1 MRRLALVLVGT
12 WWFAACTSSEVVV
25 AHSVPLTTAKDAV
38 AEEELLDVG
47 IVLFDSGVPEG
58 EVPKEVVEELIREG
72 TFVQIRRSESVY
84 MSVLLRQTLQK
95 TGNWGSVWISPKP
108 TTTADVNV
116 VGKILHSDGDQL
128 RLSVTATDS
137 TGRVW
142 LNEKPYEMETAAGS
156 FNRQRYP
163 DLDPY
168 QDVFNHIANDLA
180 IAQTKL
186 NGTDRRGVR
195 TVTSLRYAADVSPDA
210 FAGYVVEEKNGQYA
224 LNRLPADGDP
234 MYDRTQRVRQRERLF
249 LDTLDQH
256 YSQFQTEA
264 MAPYDS
270 WREYTREEAIAV
282 RELTKSARWRTGM
295 GIAAIVA
302 SIAYGQ
308 NSDSGSFSDRMLR
321 DALMYV
327 GVDMIRASQV
337 RKQEK
342 RLHTETLEELAQDFD
357 DSIEP
362 MVVEVQGTQHR
373 LTGTADAQYDEWRQL
388 LRQIFVNESGFVPED
403 VAIYTE
409 PPPAAP
415 IELPPTPELAAA
427 QEAAA
432 AAAAAAADA
441 QDATGS
447 ADVTGDATGAADV
460 TGDATGT
467 ADETGAAG
475 ATPVEGQATDAA
487 GATPV
492 DGQAT
497 TEAAD
502 ADPRA
507 GDGV

>member
-1 MRRLALVLVGT
+1 
-12 WWFAACTSSEVVV
+12 
-25 AHSVPLTTAKDAV
+25 VPLSKATDAV
-38 AEEELLDVG
+38 AEDELLDVDV
-47 IVLFDSGVPEG
+47 VLFDSGVPEG
-58 EVPKEVVEELIREG
+58 EVPKEVVEELVREG
-72 TFVQIRRSESVY
+72 TFVQIRRSESMY

-108 TTTADVNV
+108 TTAADINI

-142 LNEKPYEMETAAGS
+142 LDEKPYEMETAAGA

-168 QDVFNHIANDLA
+168 QDAFNHIANDLA
-180 IAQTKL
+180 LAQKKL
-186 NGTDRRGVR
+186 SGDDRRGVR
-195 TVTSLRYAADVSPDA
+195 TVTSLRYAADVSPEA
-210 FAGYVVEEKNGQYA
+210 FSGYVVEDKGEYS
-224 LNRLPADGDP
+224 LNRLPAADDP

-249 LDTLDQH
+249 LDTLDTH
-256 YSQFQTEA
+256 YSNFQTEA
-264 MAPYDS
+264 MEPYDS

-308 NSDSGSFSDRMLR
+308 SSDASNFSDRMLR

-342 RLHTETLEELAQDFD
+342 RLHTETLEELASDFD
-357 DSIEP
+357 KSVEP

-388 LRQIFVNESGFVPED
+388 LRQIFISESGFVPED
-403 VAIYTE
+403 VVMYTE
-409 PPPAAP
+409 PPPAPP

-427 QEAAA
+427 AAA
-432 AAAAAAADA
+432 AAAAVDATAVDEQGTDGAAAA
-441 QDATGS
+441 
-447 ADVTGDATGAADV
+447 
-460 TGDATGT
+460 
-467 ADETGAAG
+467 
-475 ATPVEGQATDAA
+475 
-487 GATPV
+487 PV
-492 DGQAT
+492 DGQTT

-502 ADPRA
+502 ADPSA

>member
-1 MRRLALVLVGT
+1 MRRLGFGLLLVGT
-12 WWFAACTSSEVVV
+12 WWIAACTSSEVVV
-25 AHSVPLTTAKDAV
+25 AHAVPLSTATKDV
-38 AEEELLDVG
+38 AEDELLDVG

-95 TGNWGSVWISPKP
+95 TGNWGSVWIAPKP
-108 TTTADVNV
+108 TTAADINI

-128 RLSVTATDS
+128 RLTVTATDS
-137 TGRVW
+137 TGHVW
-142 LNEKPYEMETAAGS
+142 LDDEQYEMETAAGA

-168 QDVFNHIANDLA
+168 QDAFNEIANDLVA
-180 IAQTKL
+180 AGLKL
-186 NGTDRRGVR
+186 NGDYRRGVR
-195 TVTSLRYAADVSPDA
+195 TVTGLRYAADVSPEA
-210 FAGYVVEEKNGQYA
+210 FAGYVVEDKGEYS
-224 LNRLPADGDP
+224 LNRLPAEGDP

-342 RLHTETLEELAQDFD
+342 RLHTETLEELADDFD
-357 DSIEP
+357 DSVEP
-362 MVVEVQGTQHR
+362 MVVEIQGTQHR
-373 LTGTADAQYDEWRQL
+373 LTGTADAQYEEWRQL
-388 LRQIFVNESGFVPED
+388 LRQIFISESGFVPED

-409 PPPAAP
+409 PTPEPPV
-415 IELPPTPELAAA
+415 ELPPVPELPSDVPAAV
-427 QEAAA
+427 
-432 AAAAAAADA
+432 
-441 QDATGS
+441 DAT
-447 ADVTGDATGAADV
+447 
-460 TGDATGT
+460 
-467 ADETGAAG
+467 
-475 ATPVEGQATDAA
+475 Q
-487 GATPV
+487 V

-502 ADPRA
+502 ADATP

>member
-1 MRRLALVLVGT
+1 M
-12 WWFAACTSSEVVV
+12 
-25 AHSVPLTTAKDAV
+25 PLTTATNAV
-38 AEEELLDVG
+38 AEDELLDVSV
-47 IVLFDSGVPEG
+47 VLFDSGVPEG

-84 MSVLLRQTLQK
+84 MSALLRQTLQK

-108 TTTADVNV
+108 TVAADVNV

-142 LNEKPYEMETAAGS
+142 LDDKPYEMETAAGA

-168 QDVFNHIANDLA
+168 QDAFNEIANDLA
-180 IAQTKL
+180 LAQKKL
-186 NGTDRRGVR
+186 SGDDRKALR
-195 TVTSLRYAADVSPDA
+195 TVTSLRYAADLSPEA
-210 FAGYVVEEKNGQYA
+210 FNGYVVENKGEYS
-224 LNRLPADGDP
+224 LNRLPAVDDP

-249 LDTLDQH
+249 LDTLDTH
-256 YSQFQTEA
+256 YSNFQAEA

-308 NSDSGSFSDRMLR
+308 SSDANQFSDRMLR

-373 LTGTADAQYDEWRQL
+373 LTGTADAQYEEWRQL
-388 LRQIFVNESGFVPED
+388 LRQIFISESGFVPED

-409 PPPAAP
+409 PPAAP
-415 IELPPTPELAAA
+415 PVELPPTPELAA
-427 QEAAA
+427 EAAA
-432 AAAAAAADA
+432 AEAAAAAADA
-441 QDATGS
+441 AGVDGQSTTD
-447 ADVTGDATGAADV
+447 GAA
-460 TGDATGT
+460 
-467 ADETGAAG
+467 AA
-475 ATPVEGQATDAA
+475 PVE
-487 GATPV
+487 
-492 DGQAT
+492 GQAT

-502 ADPRA
+502 ADPST

>member
-1 MRRLALVLVGT
+1 MRRLALLLVGC
-12 WWFAACTSSEVVV
+12 WWIAACTSSEVVV
-25 AHSVPLTTAKDAV
+25 AHSVPLSTASEPV
-38 AEEELLDVG
+38 AEAELLDVS

-58 EVPKEVVEELIREG
+58 EVPKEVLEELIREG

-95 TGNWGSVWISPKP
+95 TGNWGSVWISPRP
-108 TTTADVNV
+108 TTAADVNI
-116 VGKILHSDGDQL
+116 VGRILHSDGDQL

-137 TGRVW
+137 TGRIW
-142 LNEKPYEMETAAGS
+142 LDEQPYEMETAAVA

-168 QDVFNHIANDLA
+168 QDAFNEIANDLA
-180 IAQTKL
+180 AAQLELT
-186 NGTDRRGVR
+186 GDERRDLR
-195 TVTSLRYAADVSPDA
+195 TVTSLRYAADLSPEA
-210 FAGYVVEEKNGQYA
+210 FAGYVVEDKGEYE

-256 YSQFQTEA
+256 YAQFHTEA

-342 RLHTETLEELAQDFD
+342 RLHTETLEELAEDFD
-357 DSIEP
+357 DSLEP
-362 MVVEVQGTQHR
+362 MVVEIQGTQHR
-373 LTGTADAQYDEWRQL
+373 LTGTADAQYEEWRQL
-388 LRQIFVNESGFVPED
+388 LRQIFISESGFVPED

-409 PPPAAP
+409 PTPEPPV
-415 IELPPTPELAAA
+415 ELPPVPELPADVPAAV
-427 QEAAA
+427 
-432 AAAAAAADA
+432 
-441 QDATGS
+441 DAT
-447 ADVTGDATGAADV
+447 
-460 TGDATGT
+460 
-467 ADETGAAG
+467 
-475 ATPVEGQATDAA
+475 QA
-487 GATPV
+487 

-502 ADPRA
+502 ADASA

>member
-1 MRRLALVLVGT
+1 MRRLALLLVGS
-12 WWFAACTSSEVVV
+12 WWIAACTSSEVVV
-25 AHSVPLTTAKDAV
+25 AHSVPLSTATNAV
-38 AEEELLDVG
+38 AEDELLDVDV
-47 IVLFDSGVPEG
+47 VLFDSGVPEG

-72 TFVQIRRSESVY
+72 TFVQIRRSESMY

-108 TTTADVNV
+108 TTAADVNI

-142 LNEKPYEMETAAGS
+142 LDEKPYEMETAAGA

-168 QDVFNHIANDLA
+168 QDAFNHIANDLA
-180 IAQTKL
+180 LAQKKL
-186 NGTDRRGVR
+186 SGDDRKGVR
-195 TVTSLRYAADVSPDA
+195 TVTGLRYAADLSPEA
-210 FAGYVVEEKNGQYA
+210 FSGYVVEDKGEYS
-224 LNRLPADGDP
+224 LNRLPATDDP
-234 MYDRTQRVRQRERLF
+234 MFDRTQRVRQRERLF
-249 LDTLDQH
+249 LDTLDTH
-256 YSQFQTEA
+256 YSNFQTEA

-308 NSDSGSFSDRMLR
+308 SSDASNFSDRMLR

-357 DSIEP
+357 DSVEP

-373 LTGTADAQYDEWRQL
+373 LTGTADAQYQEWRQL
-388 LRQIFVNESGFVPED
+388 LRQIFISESGFVPED

-409 PPPAAP
+409 PPAPPP

-427 QEAAA
+427 AEAAA
-432 AAAAAAADA
+432 AAVDATAVDEQGTDGAAAA
-441 QDATGS
+441 
-447 ADVTGDATGAADV
+447 
-460 TGDATGT
+460 
-467 ADETGAAG
+467 
-475 ATPVEGQATDAA
+475 
-487 GATPV
+487 PV
-492 DGQAT
+492 DGQTT

-502 ADPRA
+502 ADPSA

>member
-1 MRRLALVLVGT
+1 MRRLVLVLIGS
-12 WWFAACTSSEVVV
+12 WWIAACTSSEVVV
-25 AHSVPLTTAKDAV
+25 AHSVPLSTAAKEI
-38 AEEELLDVG
+38 AEDELLDVG

-108 TTTADVNV
+108 TTAADVTI

-128 RLSVTATDS
+128 RLAVTATDS
-137 TGRVW
+137 TGRIW
-142 LNEKPYEMETAAGS
+142 LDDEQYEMETAAGA

-168 QDVFNHIANDLA
+168 QDAFNEIANDLA
-180 IAQTKL
+180 AAQLKL
-186 NGTDRRGVR
+186 SGDDRRDVR
-195 TVTSLRYAADVSPDA
+195 TVTSLRYAADLSPEA
-210 FAGYVVEEKNGQYA
+210 FAGYVVENKGEYE
-224 LNRLPADGDP
+224 LNRLPAEGDP

-256 YSQFQTEA
+256 YAQFQTEA

-295 GIAAIVA
+295 GIATIIA

-308 NSDSGSFSDRMLR
+308 SSDSGSFSDRMLR

-342 RLHTETLEELAQDFD
+342 RLHTETLEELASDFD

-362 MVVEVQGTQHR
+362 MVVEIQGTQHR
-373 LTGTADAQYDEWRQL
+373 LTGTAEAQYQEWRQL
-388 LRQIFVNESGFVPED
+388 LKQIFISESGFVPED

-409 PPPAAP
+409 PAEMPPV
-415 IELPPTPELAAA
+415 ELPPVPELPSDVPAAV
-427 QEAAA
+427 
-432 AAAAAAADA
+432 
-441 QDATGS
+441 DATH
-447 ADVTGDATGAADV
+447 
-460 TGDATGT
+460 
-467 ADETGAAG
+467 
-475 ATPVEGQATDAA
+475 
-487 GATPV
+487 V

-502 ADPRA
+502 ADATP

>member
-1 MRRLALVLVGT
+1 MRRLALLLVGC
-12 WWFAACTSSEVVV
+12 WWIAACTSSEVVV
-25 AHSVPLTTAKDAV
+25 AHSVPLSTASEPV
-38 AEEELLDVG
+38 AEAELLDVS

-58 EVPKEVVEELIREG
+58 EVPKEVLEELIREG

-95 TGNWGSVWISPKP
+95 TGNWGSVWISPRP
-108 TTTADVNV
+108 TTAADVNI
-116 VGKILHSDGDQL
+116 VGRILHSDGDQL

-137 TGRVW
+137 TGRIW
-142 LNEKPYEMETAAGS
+142 LDEQPYEMETAAGA

-168 QDVFNHIANDLA
+168 QDAFNEIANDLA
-180 IAQTKL
+180 AAQLELT
-186 NGTDRRGVR
+186 GDERRDLR
-195 TVTSLRYAADVSPDA
+195 TVTSLRYAADLSPEA
-210 FAGYVVEEKNGQYA
+210 FAGYVVEDKGEYE

-249 LDTLDQH
+249 LETLDQH
-256 YSQFQTEA
+256 YAQFQTEA

-342 RLHTETLEELAQDFD
+342 RLHTETLEELAEDFD
-357 DSIEP
+357 DSLEP
-362 MVVEVQGTQHR
+362 MVVEIQGTQHR
-373 LTGTADAQYDEWRQL
+373 LTGTADAQYEEWRQL
-388 LRQIFVNESGFVPED
+388 LRQIFISESGFVPED

-409 PPPAAP
+409 PTPEPPV
-415 IELPPTPELAAA
+415 ELPPVPELPADVPAAV
-427 QEAAA
+427 
-432 AAAAAAADA
+432 
-441 QDATGS
+441 DAT
-447 ADVTGDATGAADV
+447 
-460 TGDATGT
+460 
-467 ADETGAAG
+467 
-475 ATPVEGQATDAA
+475 QA
-487 GATPV
+487 

-502 ADPRA
+502 ADASA

>member
-1 MRRLALVLVGT
+1 
-12 WWFAACTSSEVVV
+12 
-25 AHSVPLTTAKDAV
+25 VPLSTADEPV

-84 MSVLLRQTLQK
+84 MSVLLRQTLQR
-95 TGNWGSVWISPKP
+95 TGNWGSVWISPRA
-108 TTTADVNV
+108 TTAADVNI

-128 RLSVTATDS
+128 RLVVTATDS

-142 LNEKPYEMETAAGS
+142 LDEELYEMETAAGA

-168 QDVFNHIANDLA
+168 QDAFNQIANDLA
-180 IAQTKL
+180 SAQL
-186 NGTDRRGVR
+186 ELSGDERRDLR
-195 TVTSLRYAADVSPDA
+195 TVTSLRYAADVSPEA
-210 FAGYVVEEKNGQYA
+210 FEGYVVEDKGEYA
-224 LNRLPADGDP
+224 LNRLPAEGDP

-249 LDTLDQH
+249 LETLDQH
-256 YSQFQTEA
+256 YAQFHTEA

-308 NSDSGSFSDRMLR
+308 SSDSGSFSDRMLR

-342 RLHTETLEELAQDFD
+342 RLHTETLEELAEDFD
-357 DSIEP
+357 DSLEP
-362 MVVEVQGTQHR
+362 MVVEIQGTQHR
-373 LTGTADAQYDEWRQL
+373 LTGTADAQYEEWRQL
-388 LRQIFVNESGFVPED
+388 LRQIFISESGFVPED

-409 PPPAAP
+409 PTPEPPV
-415 IELPPTPELAAA
+415 ELPPVPELPADVPAAV
-427 QEAAA
+427 
-432 AAAAAAADA
+432 
-441 QDATGS
+441 DAT
-447 ADVTGDATGAADV
+447 
-460 TGDATGT
+460 
-467 ADETGAAG
+467 
-475 ATPVEGQATDAA
+475 QA
-487 GATPV
+487 

-502 ADPRA
+502 ADPNA